1 MAVAIGFNR
10 SLVCELPERR
20 VTRFGSNGW
29 RCCLSSNS
37 SASLYFVRFGS
48 CLKSACPSAC
58 CLSSGSGSLSSFFR
72 GIRVSESSI
81 SVRRVSNNSNEHSS
95 PASSSSSFSSSRL
108 LEFAHSSSCGLGSNE
123 WDNSR
128 VSVASFSSSSISRR
142 RKRRRKIGVVMALDS
157 WSSRR
162 DFESLSSSS
171 SSSSSSAAE
180 FVEKEGKLNSIAD
193 FTRFRDKGA
202 QGAELQ
208 TAIISYRKPLP
219 WSLFQPQQV
228 DLVAAVHI
236 ADRVYFSSLQKE
248 LSTYDRVLY
257 EMVADKNKMQTNR
270 LGKMRWKPPR
280 RVPGRHG
287 GQGFSIIG
295 TIQRLMAQLLTLEFQ
310 LECMDYRQEN
320 WYHADLDF
328 DTFQVL
334 QRERGETFFS
344 FAKDLTAISSK
355 AITRA
360 ALAPGPHLDPW
371 RAKLLWVSRMVPMP
385 LLGLFVIEGV
395 CAPSDAPLKQVP
407 EMKALL
413 ELNPAAAFKVFL
425 AKQITTDLTDGASA
439 LVENSVIIGER
450 NRVAMDELQEALRDG
465 CKKVAIFYGSGH
477 LPDMD
482 SRLREQF
489 GLEPIGINWRT
500 AWLIKGRDFNPAGS
514 FSEFLSALAKASGWP
529 LNRYQTLS
537 LLLLSTIFALDL
549 WFWELF
555 LMGCNE
561 YIQKSLI
568 FLVGLLDKG
577 WNL

>member
-72 GIRVSESSI
+72 GIRVIESSI

-95 PASSSSSFSSSRL
+95 PASSSSSSSRL
-108 LEFAHSSSCGLGSNE
+108 LEFAHSSSCGLGCNE

-128 VSVASFSSSSISRR
+128 VSVASCSNSISRR
-142 RKRRRKIGVVMALDS
+142 RKRRRKIGVVVALDS

-162 DFESLSSSS
+162 DFESLASSS

-280 RVPGRHG
+280 RVPGRNG

-328 DTFQVL
+328 ETFQVL

-555 LMGCNE
+555 LVGCNE

>member
-95 PASSSSSFSSSRL
+95 PASSSSSSTTRL

-128 VSVASFSSSSISRR
+128 VSVASCSSSISRR

-171 SSSSSSAAE
+171 SSSSSSSAE

-360 ALAPGPHLDPW
+360 ALTPGPHLDPW

-555 LMGCNE
+555 LIGCNE

>member
-1 MAVAIGFNR
+1 MEFGKSGVGGREGEGFLMAVAIGFNR

-95 PASSSSSFSSSRL
+95 PASSSSSSTTRL

-128 VSVASFSSSSISRR
+128 VSVASCSSSISRR

-171 SSSSSSAAE
+171 SSSSSSSAE

-228 DLVAAVHI
+228 VPSPSFY
-236 ADRVYFSSLQKE
+236 RFSLC
-248 LSTYDRVLY
+248 
-257 EMVADKNKMQTNR
+257 
-270 LGKMRWKPPR
+270 
-280 RVPGRHG
+280 
-287 GQGFSIIG
+287 F
-295 TIQRLMAQLLTLEFQ
+295 
-310 LECMDYRQEN
+310 
-320 WYHADLDF
+320 
-328 DTFQVL
+328 
-334 QRERGETFFS
+334 
-344 FAKDLTAISSK
+344 
-355 AITRA
+355 
-360 ALAPGPHLDPW
+360 
-371 RAKLLWVSRMVPMP
+371 
-385 LLGLFVIEGV
+385 
-395 CAPSDAPLKQVP
+395 
-407 EMKALL
+407 
-413 ELNPAAAFKVFL
+413 
-425 AKQITTDLTDGASA
+425 
-439 LVENSVIIGER
+439 
-450 NRVAMDELQEALRDG
+450 
-465 CKKVAIFYGSGH
+465 
-477 LPDMD
+477 
-482 SRLREQF
+482 
-489 GLEPIGINWRT
+489 
-500 AWLIKGRDFNPAGS
+500 
-514 FSEFLSALAKASGWP
+514 
-529 LNRYQTLS
+529 
-537 LLLLSTIFALDL
+537 
-549 WFWELF
+549 
-555 LMGCNE
+555 
-561 YIQKSLI
+561 
-568 FLVGLLDKG
+568 
-577 WNL
+577 

>member
-20 VTRFGSNGW
+20 VARFGSNGW

-72 GIRVSESSI
+72 GIRVSESRI

-95 PASSSSSFSSSRL
+95 PASSSSSYSSRL
-108 LEFAHSSSCGLGSNE
+108 LEVAHSSSCGLGCNE

-128 VSVASFSSSSISRR
+128 VSVASCSSSISRR
-142 RKRRRKIGVVMALDS
+142 RKRRRKIGVVAALGS

-180 FVEKEGKLNSIAD
+180 FVEKVGKLNSIAD

-555 LMGCNE
+555 LIGCNE

>member
-1 MAVAIGFNR
+1 MAVAIVFNR

-72 GIRVSESSI
+72 GIRVSENSI

-95 PASSSSSFSSSRL
+95 PASSCSSCSSTRL

-128 VSVASFSSSSISRR
+128 VSVASCSSSISRR

-162 DFESLSSSS
+162 DFESL
-171 SSSSSSAAE
+171 SSSSSAAE

-555 LMGCNE
+555 LIGCNE

>member
-20 VTRFGSNGW
+20 VTRFGGNGW

-95 PASSSSSFSSSRL
+95 PASSSSSSRL
-108 LEFAHSSSCGLGSNE
+108 LEVAHSSSCGLGSNE

-128 VSVASFSSSSISRR
+128 VSVASCSSSTISRR
-142 RKRRRKIGVVMALDS
+142 RKRRRKIGVVVALDS

-180 FVEKEGKLNSIAD
+180 FVEKVGKLNSIAD

-360 ALAPGPHLDPW
+360 ALAPGSHLDPW

-555 LMGCNE
+555 LIGCNE

>member
-236 ADRVYFSSLQKE
+236 ADRV
-248 LSTYDRVLY
+248 
-257 EMVADKNKMQTNR
+257 
-270 LGKMRWKPPR
+270 
-280 RVPGRHG
+280 
-287 GQGFSIIG
+287 
-295 TIQRLMAQLLTLEFQ
+295 
-310 LECMDYRQEN
+310 
-320 WYHADLDF
+320 
-328 DTFQVL
+328 
-334 QRERGETFFS
+334 
-344 FAKDLTAISSK
+344 
-355 AITRA
+355 
-360 ALAPGPHLDPW
+360 
-371 RAKLLWVSRMVPMP
+371 
-385 LLGLFVIEGV
+385 
-395 CAPSDAPLKQVP
+395 
-407 EMKALL
+407 
-413 ELNPAAAFKVFL
+413 
-425 AKQITTDLTDGASA
+425 
-439 LVENSVIIGER
+439 
-450 NRVAMDELQEALRDG
+450 
-465 CKKVAIFYGSGH
+465 
-477 LPDMD
+477 
-482 SRLREQF
+482 
-489 GLEPIGINWRT
+489 
-500 AWLIKGRDFNPAGS
+500 
-514 FSEFLSALAKASGWP
+514 
-529 LNRYQTLS
+529 
-537 LLLLSTIFALDL
+537 
-549 WFWELF
+549 
-555 LMGCNE
+555 
-561 YIQKSLI
+561 
-568 FLVGLLDKG
+568 
-577 WNL
+577 